1 MRKLAASPYRLL
13 LLLALIFGALEV
25 YVYFIDVPARQE
37 AREIQTRE
45 EQLLHLG
52 YRQIDKLTWTT
63 PREHFAMIKD
73 EHDRWWIT
81 EPVQAQAD
89 SREVRKILRALVL
102 GKISRVID
110 EQGTAADKFG
120 LAPPHLIITATAGD
134 RTERLELGDP
144 GPLSST
150 LYVRKGTEGPIVLTS
165 LNVRTFAQKSLDHF
179 RRKDILSFD
188 HQHITRI
195 DLEQRGELITLVR
208 ATGIHGITH
217 HWRIVHPIK
226 ASGDA
231 TRILG
236 LLMHLNDL
244 TAQGFVDSE
253 QDKQRLLAALSPPQT
268 TVTLHTPKRELRIAL
283 YQAPGSAEAYAMT
296 TPDQPLF
303 RIDPASLKQV
313 AKSLFLLRDK
323 RLFGLMPE
331 ELAMLTIHT
340 PTDQYTLIRQ
350 TGEWVLEDDPTLP
363 LNQKLIQLFVSR
375 IADLPAELPVRAEPA
390 PPNDFGFAEPSAV
403 FTGKDR
409 RGLDRGNLILG
420 KVQGGLVYAKGAG
433 LPGVFQAQSLIL
445 TQIPTRQELI
455 VAPAEND

>member
-1 MRKLAASPYRLL
+1 MTSPYRML
-13 LLLALIFGALEV
+13 LLLALVFGTLGV
-25 YVYFIDVPARQE
+25 YVYFIDVPAMQE
-37 AREIQTRE
+37 AKETEARQ

-52 YRQIDKLTWTT
+52 YRQIDKVTWAT
-63 PREHFAMIKD
+63 PREHFTLTKD

-81 EPVQAQAD
+81 EPVQAKAD
-89 SREVRKILRALVL
+89 AREVRKILRALVL
-102 GKISRVID
+102 GKIARVID

-120 LAPPHLIITATAGD
+120 LAPPYLTITVTAGD
-134 RTERLELGDP
+134 RTERVDLGDP

-150 LYVRKGTEGPIVLTS
+150 LYVRKGAEGPIVLTS

-208 ATGIHGITH
+208 AAGIHGITH

-231 TRILG
+231 TRIVG

-253 QDKQRLLAALSPPQT
+253 QDKQRVLAALSPPQA
-268 TVTLHTPKRELRIAL
+268 TVTLHTPKRELRLTL
-283 YQAPGSAEAYAMT
+283 YHAPGSTEAYAMT

-303 RIDPASLKQV
+303 QIDPASLTQIT
-313 AKSLFLLRDK
+313 KSLFLLRDK

-331 ELAMLTIHT
+331 ELAMLTVRT

-363 LNQKLIQLFVSR
+363 LNQELIQLFVSR

-390 PPNDFGFAEPSAV
+390 TPNDFGFAEPSAI

-409 RGLDRGNLILG
+409 RGLDRGRLILG

-433 LPGVFQAQSLIL
+433 LPGVFQAQSLLL
-445 TQIPTRQELI
+445 TQIPTRQELM
-455 VAPAEND
+455 VDAATHD